1 MPPSEYSAQHKTQ
14 TIARIALFFG
24 FHTALTQENDT
35 LTQKNYDIAAE
46 TLGDWLLPP
55 SKLYMITND
64 SQIVGFLRLSYRGA
78 NVAWIEDIFV
88 DQPYRNQGIATQAI
102 KLAEE
107 LIRETPGYTAICLDV
122 APRNNAALKLYH
134 KLGYDNLSI
143 VTVRKEINGSK
154 YDRNISFADLDF
166 HY

>member
-1 MPPSEYSAQHKTQ
+1 MPPSEWSAQYKTQ

-88 DQPYRNQGIATQAI
+88 DQPYR
-102 KLAEE
+102 L
-107 LIRETPGYTAICLDV
+107 
-122 APRNNAALKLYH
+122 